1 MQTDNC
7 SVLFADLVGF
17 SRLVELR
24 QNEVIERQTRL
35 MREITDPL
43 LAKFDGRKV
52 KTLGDGFMCQ
62 FQDQINA
69 VEFSMAFLEAVKDFC
84 AHEPERDVFVY
95 RLGLHFGEV
104 IILEGDVLGN
114 TANIASRLES
124 ANCSSSQ
131 RGNIHPQ

>member
-43 LAKFDGRKV
+43 GLKV
-52 KTLGDGFMCQ
+52 VMDRCPKIELFRP
-62 FQDQINA
+62 FW
-69 VEFSMAFLEAVKDFC
+69 K
-84 AHEPERDVFVY
+84 P
-95 RLGLHFGEV
+95 RLDLK
-104 IILEGDVLGN
+104 I
-114 TANIASRLES
+114 
-124 ANCSSSQ
+124 
-131 RGNIHPQ
+131 